1 MNLYSFRIQKIDA
14 EDLFGLPG
22 YMQKLRKP
30 INYLKKQCVAKIAK
44 RSSRFSRLADAN
56 NICVVYNNEPC
67 FKKLF
72 VKQKLLK

>member
-1 MNLYSFRIQKIDA
+1 MV
-14 EDLFGLPG
+14 LPG

-30 INYLKKQCVAKIAK
+30 INHLKKQFVAKIAK

-56 NICVVYNNEPC
+56 NICVVYNNEPS

-72 VKQKLLK
+72 VRTKIA

>member
-1 MNLYSFRIQKIDA
+1 MV
-14 EDLFGLPG
+14 LPG

-56 NICVVYNNEPC
+56 NICVVYNNEPS

-72 VKQKLLK
+72 VRTKIA